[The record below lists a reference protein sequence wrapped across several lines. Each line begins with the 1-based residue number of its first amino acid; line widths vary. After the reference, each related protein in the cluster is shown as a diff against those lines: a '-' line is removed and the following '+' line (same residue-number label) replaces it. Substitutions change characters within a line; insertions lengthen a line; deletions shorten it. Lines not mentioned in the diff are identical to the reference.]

1 MTLALKGLQTSSEPP
16 PRLDTDQ
23 GIATTERGM
32 TGPRSH
38 RVSGS
43 NQIKTHSPSKNW
55 LGGGRGEQESWE
67 ERMEVWV
74 AVVCVAAGR
83 VFI

>member
-1 MTLALKGLQTSSEPP
+1 
-16 PRLDTDQ
+16 
-23 GIATTERGM
+23 M

-74 AVVCVAAGR
+74 AMVCVAAGR